1 MISLVFYDNDI
12 TKKNAL
18 FFRQSQPLH
27 FPRKKHTWSNRSRQ
41 PRQSLHTLESFGYHY
56 NDWV

>member
-12 TKKNAL
+12 TKKKAL

-27 FPRKKHTWSNRSRQ
+27 LFLVEQIETTTAILTHTWKLWV
-41 PRQSLHTLESFGYHY
+41 SL
-56 NDWV
+56 